1 MQASSFTFSWQR
13 SQAHSH
19 TQPRVKTGR
28 ECAKKKKR
36 RSGAETEREGERER
50 ESEVGGEGVRGIC
63 MFTCNVR
70 TLVAMHGSLIG
81 AGDVHPTYPPP

>member
-1 MQASSFTFSWQR
+1 MQASSFAFSWQR

-28 ECAKKKKR
+28 ECAKKKKG
-36 RSGAETEREGERER
+36 SGAETEKKRER

-63 MFTCNVR
+63 MFTCNER
-70 TLVAMHGSLIG
+70 TLVAMHGSPIG